1 MQSVSLDPASTAL
14 LDLLQHVEQLEEP
27 VLLEREGKA
36 VAVLLTLSD
45 YALLEDL
52 EDARDRMWIAEV
64 KAREEE
70 FTPLQDYHQ
79 RREAQK

>member
-52 EDARDRMWIAEV
+52 EDARDRMWIAEG

-70 FTPLQDYHQ
+70 FTPL
-79 RREAQK
+79 